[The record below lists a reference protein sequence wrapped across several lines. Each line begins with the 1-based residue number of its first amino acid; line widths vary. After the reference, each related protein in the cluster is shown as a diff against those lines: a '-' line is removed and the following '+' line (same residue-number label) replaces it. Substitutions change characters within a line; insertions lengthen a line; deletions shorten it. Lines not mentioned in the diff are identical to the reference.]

1 VLIDIHV
8 HSNNSENVPFS
19 IEQLIARAKQD
30 GLDGICLTDTHTI
43 EGLAEAKRLG
53 AEADLLVLLGFEAV
67 TDCGHFLVFLPEP
80 EGLEDIS
87 SLIKLDDQGRASYKL
102 LADQV
107 TQRSGVIIA
116 AHPYDRSIEES
127 PGDSLV
133 QLKGVSA
140 VEVLNASRTSLAN
153 ELAEEVAAGS
163 GLPGVGGSDAR
174 KDLDLLGKVATL
186 FGKQLKC
193 EADLIACIKSFDVW
207 PVSLGKPAI
216 GISPRRR
223 DSGDRTAG
231 RGRPPRRQNDRRSSR
246 RSSRPPRRGSK
257 KSDR

>member
-1 VLIDIHV
+1 MLIDIHV
-8 HSNNSENVPFS
+8 HSNKSENVPFATDQV
-19 IEQLIARAKQD
+19 ITQAKQK
-30 GLDGICLTDTHTI
+30 GLDGICLTDTHTMA
-43 EGLAEAKRLG
+43 GGAEAKRLG
-53 AEADLLVLLGFEAV
+53 AEADLVVLLGFEAV

-87 SLIKLDDQGRASYKL
+87 SLLHFDNQDRASYKL

-107 TQRSGVIIA
+107 EQLSGVIIA
-116 AHPYDRSIEES
+116 AHPYDRSIKES

-140 VEVLNASRTSLAN
+140 VEVLNASRSVLAN

-174 KDLDLLGKVATL
+174 NNLDPLGKVATL
-186 FGKQLKC
+186 FGEQLKS

-216 GISPRRR
+216 GVTQHRRN
-223 DSGDRTAG
+223 SGDKTAG
-231 RGRPPRRQNDRRSSR
+231 RSRPPRGRNDR
-246 RSSRPPRRGSK
+246 RSSRPPRRGAK